1 LDPRFRHRPTIEE
14 RRARHAEQHRLRAEH
29 HRLRAEQHR
38 LWSERHR
45 ARLEHYRS
53 MLLPRRTLQR
63 RLFVWFG
70 ITIVATVLAVAM
82 VFGLLGPSSVTFRN
96 RMEAVGRL
104 ISEQFQGVWAEPAER
119 HALAERFS
127 RALEI
132 GVTVEAPDGRV
143 LDHVGPECKHR
154 SYAVIDVK
162 DGGRLLGRVRGCVE
176 GRKTPL
182 PFLAALVAAA
192 FTIWVASAWIAH
204 RLTRPLGELVRVTRE
219 IGSGK
224 LTARV
229 RLGRHQAG
237 EVGGLA
243 SAINDMAERLEKQ
256 LRDQRELLA
265 AVSHEIR
272 SPLAR
277 LRVLSELARNEASR
291 ERAVQD
297 LEREIVEIDE
307 LVGKLLANSRL
318 DFEAISTKPL
328 SAAELARR
336 ALEGAGLPSEL
347 LDDRSDGALI
357 DADPTL
363 LGRALANLLDN
374 ACTHGN
380 GVAKVLVERDPAL
393 PSAPD
398 ASGAAAPRERVRF
411 EVIDRGPGVPKD
423 ELPRIFEPFYR
434 SGQRGHGNLGLGLS
448 LVDRIVRAH
457 GGSAF
462 AHNRPEGGA
471 SVGFRL
477 PVAAP

>member
-1 LDPRFRHRPTIEE
+1 
-14 RRARHAEQHRLRAEH
+14 
-29 HRLRAEQHR
+29 
-38 LWSERHR
+38 
-45 ARLEHYRS
+45 

-70 ITIVATVLAVAM
+70 VTIVATVVAVAM
-82 VFGLLGPSSVTFRN
+82 VFGLFGPSSATFRN

-104 ISEQFQGVWAEPAER
+104 ISEQFQGVWTEPAER

-132 GVTVEAPDGRV
+132 GVTIEAPDGKV

-154 SYAVIDVK
+154 SYAVVDVH
-162 DGGRLLGRVRGCVE
+162 DRGRLLGRVRGCVE

-182 PFLAALVAAA
+182 PFLVALVAAA

-243 SAINDMAERLEKQ
+243 NAINDMAERLEKQ

-277 LRVLSELARNEASR
+277 LRVLAELARTEASR

-318 DFEAISTKPL
+318 DFDAISTKRLP
-328 SAAELARR
+328 AAELARR
-336 ALEGAGLPSEL
+336 ALESAGAPNEL
-347 LDDRSDGALI
+347 LDDRSDGAAV

-374 ACTHGN
+374 ANTHG
-380 GVAKVLVERDPAL
+380 GGLLKVIVEREPAMGARSD
-393 PSAPD
+393 SAGGESPK
-398 ASGAAAPRERVRF
+398 ERVRF
-411 EVIDRGPGVPKD
+411 EVIDRGPGIPKA

-448 LVDRIVRAH
+448 LVDRISRAH

-471 SVGFRL
+471 SVGIKL
-477 PVAAP
+477 PISP

>member
-1 LDPRFRHRPTIEE
+1 
-14 RRARHAEQHRLRAEH
+14 
-29 HRLRAEQHR
+29 
-38 LWSERHR
+38 
-45 ARLEHYRS
+45 

-70 ITIVATVLAVAM
+70 VTIVATVVAVAG
-82 VFGLLGPSSVTFRN
+82 VFGLLGPSSATFRN
-96 RMEAVGRL
+96 RMEAVGQL
-104 ISEQFQGVWAEPAER
+104 VSEQFQSVWTNPPER
-119 HALAERFS
+119 RALAERFS

-132 GVTVEAPDGRV
+132 GVSVEAPDGRV
-143 LDHVGPECKHR
+143 LDHVGPQCKHR
-154 SYAVIDVK
+154 SYAVVDVR
-162 DGGRLLGRVRGCVE
+162 DRGRLLGRVRGCVE

-182 PFLAALVAAA
+182 PFAVALVAAA

-219 IGSGK
+219 IGAGRLS
-224 LTARV
+224 ARV

-243 SAINDMAERLEKQ
+243 NAINDMAERLEKQ

-277 LRVLSELARNEASR
+277 LRVLSELARSEASR

-318 DFEAISTKPL
+318 DFEALSTKRLP
-328 SAAELARR
+328 AAELARR
-336 ALEGAGLPSEL
+336 ALESADLQADVLEDL
-347 LDDRSDGALI
+347 SDGALVEV
-357 DADPTL
+357 DPTL

-374 ACTHGN
+374 ASTHGG
-380 GVAKVLVERDPAL
+380 GVLKVRLEREPATRAQR
-393 PSAPD
+393 STD
-398 ASGAAAPRERVRF
+398 GGEVPRDRVRF
-411 EVIDRGPGVPKD
+411 EVIDRGPGIEKS

-434 SGQRGHGNLGLGLS
+434 SGQRGHGSLGLGLS

-457 GGSAF
+457 GGSVF

-471 SVGFRL
+471 SVGLKL
-477 PVAAP
+477 PIASA

>member
-1 LDPRFRHRPTIEE
+1 
-14 RRARHAEQHRLRAEH
+14 
-29 HRLRAEQHR
+29 
-38 LWSERHR
+38 
-45 ARLEHYRS
+45 

-70 ITIVATVLAVAM
+70 VTIVATVVAVALC
-82 VFGLLGPSSVTFRN
+82 FGLFGTSSVTFRN
-96 RMEAVGRL
+96 RIEAVGRL
-104 ISEQFQGVWAEPAER
+104 VAEQFQGVWAKPAER
-119 HALAERFS
+119 RALAERFS

-132 GVTVEAPDGRV
+132 GVTVETPDGTV
-143 LDHVGPECKHR
+143 LEHVGPECKHR
-154 SYAVIDVK
+154 SHAAVDVV
-162 DGGRLLGRVRGCVE
+162 DGGRLLGRVRGCME

-182 PFLAALVAAA
+182 PFLSALAAAA

-219 IGSGK
+219 IGAGK

-243 SAINDMAERLEKQ
+243 NAINEMAERLEKQ

-277 LRVLSELARNEASR
+277 LRVLAELARSEASR

-318 DFEAISTKPL
+318 DFEALSTKRLP
-328 SAAELARR
+328 AVELARR
-336 ALEGAGLPSEL
+336 ALESADLPGDVLEDLS
-347 LDDRSDGALI
+347 DDAVVEV
-357 DADPTL
+357 DPTL
-363 LGRALANLLDN
+363 IGRALANVLDN
-374 ACTHGN
+374 ASTHGG
-380 GVAKVLVERDPAL
+380 GVLRVRLEREPAGR
-393 PSAPD
+393 S
-398 ASGAAAPRERVRF
+398 PREAALGQVPRDQVRF
-411 EVIDRGPGVPKD
+411 EVIDRGPGIEKA

-434 SGQRGHGNLGLGLS
+434 SGQRGHGSLGLGLS

-457 GGSAF
+457 GGSVF

-471 SVGFRL
+471 SVGLKL
-477 PVAAP
+477 PVASP